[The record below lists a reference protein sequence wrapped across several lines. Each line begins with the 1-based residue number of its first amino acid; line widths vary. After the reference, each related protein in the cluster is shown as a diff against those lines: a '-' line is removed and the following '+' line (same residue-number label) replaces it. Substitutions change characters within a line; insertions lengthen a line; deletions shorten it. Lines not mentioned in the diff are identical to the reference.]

1 MSQATAQTESETPDI
16 TMEEAA
22 PNPAAAEAEA
32 EAAKV
37 NLEDIFDDDDDLDDE
52 FTSSA
57 PQANIKGEETSQQP
71 AATLYASYSALQI

>member
-1 MSQATAQTESETPDI
+1 MSQATNHTESETPDI

-32 EAAKV
+32 ETAKV
-37 NLEDIFDDDDDLDDE
+37 NLEDIFDDDDLDDE

-57 PQANIKGEETSQQP
+57 PQPAVKGEETPQQP